1 MKRYYLILFFLA
13 ITLIAYTQQAK
24 VIGECTITYSIKIA
38 NESSDAIKTLYIKGK
53 KTCSEI
59 VSPTFLQT
67 TIFDE
72 KTGEAV
78 ILRKLNGEKYLSKY
92 SADKWKDKNKDWDGM
107 TVQLT
112 NESKTILG
120 YPCKKAIAITKAGK
134 NFVIYYTYNL
144 VPSVSENPYQF
155 KNIPGIVLEYESET
169 SGGKSIVFKATKIN
183 FSPVPAAKFKIPE
196 SGYRVL

>member
-1 MKRYYLILFFLA
+1 VL
-13 ITLIAYTQQAK
+13 
-24 VIGECTITYSIKIA
+24 E
-38 NESSDAIKTLYIKGK
+38 K

-107 TVQLT
+107 TVKLT

-120 YPCKKAIAITKAGK
+120 YPCKKAIATTKAGK

-169 SGGKSIVFKATKIN
+169 TEGKSIVFKATKIN
-183 FSPVPAAKFKIPE
+183 FSPVPTAKFEIPE